1 MPGRETATGR
11 IEGAVMEEIP
21 MALNHEEKIYKGIY
35 RNNPG
40 AYGEPIN
47 CWEQFIT
54 DYFETA
60 GEEIALP
67 EEPPS
72 ILNSHFSEEDF
83 FSSQFNNEVALIK
96 NARYCPAFW
105 HSLEFIKIVYV
116 YAGSC
121 TYYMKDEVIQLT
133 QGSFC
138 IVGPNVRQA
147 VGSYKDGDMV
157 INLLMRYSTFTESFL
172 GLLTEQGMMSE
183 FLWKMLYNQS
193 ENMALIYR
201 GEKDERL
208 QETIRELHREFEL
221 VQQASNLIR
230 KSLLM
235 VFCGQVLRYH
245 GTELA
250 LLGGG
255 KDKGKYH
262 LPHILQ
268 YMRANMDTVTL
279 PSLAEVF
286 HMSEGYISRYIRTQS
301 GQTFSYLLTQMRMSR
316 AEEMLR
322 NTDFSIDKIIETV
335 GYTEKSHF
343 YRTFSNRNGM
353 SPMVYRKR
361 YTIYHMTQL

>member
-1 MPGRETATGR
+1 
-11 IEGAVMEEIP
+11 MEEIP
-21 MALNHEEKIYKGIY
+21 MALNGEERIYKKIYMG
-35 RNNPG
+35 NPG
-40 AYGEPIN
+40 AYEEPIES
-47 CWEQFIT
+47 WEQFIT
-54 DYFETA
+54 DYSEIIR
-60 GEEIALP
+60 GEITLP

-83 FSSQFNNEVALIK
+83 FSGEFSNEVDFIK

-105 HSLEFIKIVYV
+105 HRLEFIKIVYV

-121 TYYMKDEVIQLT
+121 IYYMKNQAIRLT
-133 QGSFC
+133 EGSFC

-157 INLLMRYSTFTESFL
+157 INLLMRYSTFAESFS

-193 ENMALIYR
+193 ENMALLYR
-201 GEKDERL
+201 GGKDERL
-208 QETIRELHREFEL
+208 QETIRELHREFQL
-221 VQQASNLIR
+221 VEQTSNLIR

-245 GTELA
+245 GAELV
-250 LLGGG
+250 LLGGR
-255 KDKGKYH
+255 KNKGNYH

-279 PSLAEVF
+279 PSLAEAF
-286 HMSEGYISRYIRTQS
+286 HMSEGYISRYIRKQS
-301 GQTFSYLLTQMRMSR
+301 GQTFSYLLAQMRMR
-316 AEEMLR
+316 KAEEMLR

-343 YRTFSNRNGM
+343 YRIFSNRNGM

-361 YTIYHMTQL
+361 YTIYHMTQI